1 MSYEERW
8 ACAQAAQTGI
18 TDRQQAQATG
28 WSVAAVRKWRRAYQ
42 QRGAAGLAPVM
53 GRPARGALSAFP
65 ARVRQELSRL
75 RAAHPGWGPLT
86 LLEELRQQP
95 ALAGEALPSRARIA
109 AYLQAQG
116 LARRYQRHNEMPAP
130 SPPRACQPHDEWEM
144 DAQGRQPVAEL
155 GLVSIVNLAD
165 VVSHLKTGSYAH
177 LWQRGLSGAD
187 YQLDLRCS
195 FLHFGL
201 PLRISLDHESAFYD
215 NTSLSPFPTRLIL
228 WLVALGVA
236 VVFIQKAPPLAH
248 AQIERGHQ
256 TISAQA
262 VTGQDWADL
271 GALGH
276 GLDQRCRFLNT
287 RYPSR
292 SLGGHAPLE
301 VFPEAGHS
309 GRAYRPE
316 WEEQLLDL
324 HRMDTFL
331 AQGRWFRET
340 NLHGEFWL
348 GMQRYN
354 VGRAGAYTT
363 QELTFDPLPRE
374 FIAKTVGTDHIQR
387 FVAKGLSK
395 MDLMG
400 ELFPLTH
407 FPTYQLALP
416 LTRED
421 GRRTTLAG
429 MLTGTTF

>member
-1 MSYEERW
+1 M
-8 ACAQAAQTGI
+8 
-18 TDRQQAQATG
+18 
-28 WSVAAVRKWRRAYQ
+28 
-42 QRGAAGLAPVM
+42 
-53 GRPARGALSAFP
+53 
-65 ARVRQELSRL
+65 
-75 RAAHPGWGPLT
+75 
-86 LLEELRQQP
+86 
-95 ALAGEALPSRARIA
+95 
-109 AYLQAQG
+109 
-116 LARRYQRHNEMPAP
+116 
-130 SPPRACQPHDEWEM
+130 
-144 DAQGRQPVAEL
+144 
-155 GLVSIVNLAD
+155 
-165 VVSHLKTGSYAH
+165 
-177 LWQRGLSGAD
+177 
-187 YQLDLRCS
+187 
-195 FLHFGL
+195 
-201 PLRISLDHESAFYD
+201 
-215 NTSLSPFPTRLIL
+215 
-228 WLVALGVA
+228 
-236 VVFIQKAPPLAH
+236 VFIQKAPPLAH

-262 VTGQDWADL
+262 VTGQEWADL
-271 GALGH
+271 GASGY
-276 GLDQRCRFLNT
+276 GLNQRCRFLNT

-301 VFPEAGHS
+301 SSPKPGIPA
-309 GRAYRPE
+309 RPYRPE

-421 GRRTTLAG
+421 GVSDYPGRDADRYNFLRHWK
-429 MLTGTTF
+429 LEQIQLRDSRNE